1 MLTPSPAMKTKIA
14 STILISVLI
23 LSACS
28 KVEEISETAVR
39 PITWVEAHPSS
50 FTQLRRLSGTIQPVE
65 ATNLSFEVGGKIEEM
80 SANLG
85 DNLKKGQIIAQ
96 LDQRTYRLT
105 FQSRQAN
112 LQQARTSL
120 SEAQNEFNRYEE
132 LIDKGLVSASG
143 FDNVKAAFESAVSAV
158 NIAKAELDIARKD
171 LEDTELLAPYD
182 GKVTKRMG
190 EPSMQVTPG
199 QAIFEIEGSDGLEVN
214 VMVPESLITQIE
226 KGNDLHVTFPALP
239 GQDAIGEITELGSRA
254 ESANAFPVTVLVT
267 NPPIDLR
274 AGMTAEVDFV
284 FTGMG
289 RTGYTGDIYRLP
301 IDAIIAGQGQNSYV
315 FVFDTES
322 QTVSRRQV
330 QTENILNNEIMISSG
345 LNPGEIIATA
355 GVNYLQDGQIVKLL
369 DKHVQQYN

>member
-1 MLTPSPAMKTKIA
+1 MDIAMKTKVVSLIA
-14 STILISVLI
+14 TLL
-23 LSACS
+23 LTACS
-28 KVEEISETAVR
+28 QVDELPQTAIR
-39 PITWVEAHPSS
+39 PITWVEAQPAN

-65 ATNLSFEVGGKIEEM
+65 ATNLSFEVGGKIEKM

-85 DNLKKGQIIAQ
+85 DIMKKGQIIAQ

-105 FQSRQAN
+105 LQSKEAN
-112 LQQARTSL
+112 LQQARSGL

-143 FDNVKAAFESAVSAV
+143 FDNVKAAFESAVSTV

-182 GKVTKRMG
+182 GKISKRLG
-190 EPSMQVTPG
+190 EPSMQVNAG

-214 VMVPESLITQIE
+214 VMVPETLIAQLQ
-226 KGNDLHVTFPALP
+226 KGEDLNVSFPALP
-239 GQDAIGEITELGSRA
+239 GQASIGEITELGSRA

-267 NPPIDLR
+267 DPPTDLR

-284 FTGMG
+284 FSGMG
-289 RTGYTGDIYRLP
+289 RTGYEGDIYRLP
-301 IDAIIAGQGQNSYV
+301 VDAIVAGQGQNSYV

-322 QTVSRRQV
+322 KTVSRRQV
-330 QTENILNNEIMISSG
+330 QTENILDNEIMISSG

-355 GVNYLQDGQIVKLL
+355 GVNYLQDGQTVKLL

>member
-1 MLTPSPAMKTKIA
+1 MPRDPGVVPLDLKIGDTIAMWFGTP
-14 STILISVLI
+14 
-23 LSACS
+23 
-28 KVEEISETAVR
+28 
-39 PITWVEAHPSS
+39 
-50 FTQLRRLSGTIQPVE
+50 
-65 ATNLSFEVGGKIEEM
+65 
-80 SANLG
+80 
-85 DNLKKGQIIAQ
+85 
-96 LDQRTYRLT
+96 Y
-105 FQSRQAN
+105 
-112 LQQARTSL
+112 
-120 SEAQNEFNRYEE
+120 NEWF
-132 LIDKGLVSASG
+132 
-143 FDNVKAAFESAVSAV
+143 
-158 NIAKAELDIARKD
+158 
-171 LEDTELLAPYD
+171 
-182 GKVTKRMG
+182 
-190 EPSMQVTPG
+190 
-199 QAIFEIEGSDGLEVN
+199 
-214 VMVPESLITQIE
+214 
-226 KGNDLHVTFPALP
+226 
-239 GQDAIGEITELGSRA
+239 IGEITELGSRA
-254 ESANAFPVTVLVT
+254 ESANAFPVTALVT